1 MRKETLEPE
10 SENQDEETMKSNE
23 ESSECESEIIEVLLT
38 SMKETPPYLKQL
50 WEAISPPISERDLLK
65 E

>member
-1 MRKETLEPE
+1 
-10 SENQDEETMKSNE
+10 MKSNE

-38 SMKETPPYLKQL
+38 SMKETPTYLKQL